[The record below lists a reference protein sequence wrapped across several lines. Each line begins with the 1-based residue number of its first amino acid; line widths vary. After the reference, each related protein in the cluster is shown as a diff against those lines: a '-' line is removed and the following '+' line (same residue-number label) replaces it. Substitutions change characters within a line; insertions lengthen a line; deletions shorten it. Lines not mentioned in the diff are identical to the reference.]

1 MRIMIIAMLLWL
13 TACAPTRIVQV
24 PINNC
29 PKPTITELPHL
40 PVSNLTE
47 VSPHPEVMR
56 AYVASL
62 LICKQHDEI
71 LMKQLE
77 GYR

>member
-1 MRIMIIAMLLWL
+1 MQMLILIL
-13 TACAPTRIVQV
+13 TLLLTSCAPTRIVQV

-47 VSPHPEVMR
+47 TSLHSEVMR

-62 LICKQHDEI
+62 LICKQHDEMI
-71 LMKQLE
+71 MKQLE